1 MIRTIKIGVICSILY
16 LISLPKLASQEIK
29 LKEYSFTEFFKM
41 IDEEEDSVFRL
52 SNAFLK
58 FNKETD
64 QKFILTFELNKPF
77 NLKSANEDSIR
88 VDKALELTN
97 IVIES
102 FATATPEFLL
112 FGVGKVVFSK
122 PVQCTNCINFMVTQS
137 TFNSTVTFRYNR
149 QIRDLVSVL
158 PAAPSPSLYICSSNF
173 QSGLVISSGSAQVF
187 SQFNSVTDNRS
198 LQLTFFE
205 NVISANKEKKERIA
219 ILGSVFQTILFNK
232 NVVEGSANLTISS
245 EPAETQNES
254 NGRLFGLEINDNEFN
269 VPITNLRFD
278 DQNTDLVT
286 MKGNQWSGLILTS
299 ISELDRINTLID
311 GASLSEILIDEET
324 YKGYILPRLDEMQLR
339 QADFYSQ
346 KDLDNYRQKQMIEDV
361 NFYNSEVALRGLFK
375 NYFDSRHDATS
386 ANQFYI
392 EIKDLETRRL
402 AYLYHQN
409 PTFDGF
415 FKWRIN
421 QFLKIFSAYGTEPA
435 KAVTFSVYVIIA
447 FAFIYLF
454 FPNHWD
460 SHGKDRILHRYQFFF
475 KYLNKD
481 AGMHD
486 VYLEDMQDELAHYN
500 GFKNFF
506 IENGKTVP
514 KFFLATALP
523 LYRWSIASTKT
534 TSWFL
539 QKIDIFKG
547 KWVDLPTPQR
557 AAKTTLLIFTFV
569 IALLYDVFIKMLNAL
584 MLSINTFTTLGF
596 GEIPI
601 KGLPRYLAIIQG
613 FIGWFMLT
621 IFSVSLISQLL
632 N

>member
-1 MIRTIKIGVICSILY
+1 MTKTIKIGAICIVLCLFSFF
-16 LISLPKLASQEIK
+16 KLAAQEIK
-29 LKEYSFTEFFKM
+29 LKEYSFTEFFQM
-41 IDEEEDSVFRL
+41 ITEEEDSVFSL
-52 SNAFLK
+52 SNAFIK

-64 QKFILTFELNKPF
+64 QKFILTFELDKPF

-88 VDKALELTN
+88 IDKALELTN

-102 FATATPEFLL
+102 FTTATPEFLL
-112 FGVGKVVFSK
+112 FGLGKVIFSK

-149 QIRDLVSVL
+149 QIRDLALIL
-158 PAAPSPSLYICSSNF
+158 PPTPPPSLYICSSNF
-173 QSGLVISSGSAQVF
+173 QSGLVISSGSSQVF
-187 SQFNSVTDNRS
+187 SQFNSVTDKRNF
-198 LQLTFFE
+198 QLTFFE
-205 NVISANKEKKERIA
+205 NVISANKEKKERVA

-232 NVVEGSANLTISS
+232 NVVEGSANLAISS

-286 MKGNQWSGLILTS
+286 MKGNRWSGLILTS

-311 GASLSEILIDEET
+311 GASLSEKLIDEET

-402 AYLYHQN
+402 AYLYHQA
-409 PTFDGF
+409 PSFDGF

-435 KAVTFSVYVIIA
+435 KAITFSVYVIIA
-447 FAFIYLF
+447 FALVYLF

-460 SHGKDRILHRYQFFF
+460 SHGKHRIMDRYRFFL
-475 KYLNKD
+475 KYVNRD
-481 AGMHD
+481 SGIHE
-486 VYLEDMQDELAHYN
+486 VYLEEQKSELLNAED
-500 GFKNFF
+500 FKAYLL
-506 IENGKTVP
+506 EQGKTAP
-514 KFFLATALP
+514 KFFMATAMP
-523 LYRWSIASTKT
+523 LYRWSVASTKT
-534 TSWFL
+534 FSWFL
-539 QKIDIFKG
+539 EKIDFLKG
-547 KWVDLPTPQR
+547 KWSDTEPSKQGG
-557 AAKTTLLIFTFV
+557 KSFLLITAFL
-569 IALLYDVFIKMLNAL
+569 IALLYDIFIKMLNAL